1 MMTMMTTMTDPTA
14 PASLSRNGSANGARL
29 LVVEDDRQLVSLL
42 REQLSLAGY
51 DPAIAMTLAEAR
63 DLLADERFDLV
74 ILDLNLPD
82 GDGLDLAE
90 EISDQSQTPMLMLT
104 ARGDV
109 ESRVAGLYA
118 GASDYLTKP
127 FSVAELLA
135 RVHVRLREQ
144 GGQKQL
150 VLGDLVLD
158 VANGTATVAGASI
171 VLPEREFLLL
181 KLLVQYRGRVFTMED
196 LERALYGPDLP
207 DSNTIE
213 VFVYNLRRKL
223 KAAGMDG
230 VIRTVRNRGYLVV

>member
-1 MMTMMTTMTDPTA
+1 MTTMILTTTPKTTMTDSPR
-14 PASLSRNGSANGARL
+14 PASGSRL

-42 REQLSLAGY
+42 REQLKLAGHE
-51 DPAIAMTLAEAR
+51 PVMAMTLAEAR
-63 DLLADERFDLV
+63 EHLADERFDLV

-82 GDGLDLAE
+82 GDGLELAE
-90 EISDQSQTPMLMLT
+90 EISAGDKTPMLMLT

-135 RVHVRLREQ
+135 RVHVRLREA
-144 GGQKQL
+144 GGQAQI
-150 VLGDLVLD
+150 VYDQLVLD
-158 VANGTATVAGASI
+158 VASGTASVAGQHI
-171 VLPEREFLLL
+171 LLPEREFLIL
-181 KLLVQYRGRVFTMED
+181 KLLLQYRGRVFTKDD
-196 LERALYGPDLP
+196 LERAVYGPDLP

-213 VFVYNLRRKL
+213 VYVYNLRRKL
-223 KAAGMDG
+223 KGAGLDG

>member
-1 MMTMMTTMTDPTA
+1 MMMTTDCSATR
-14 PASLSRNGSANGARL
+14 LSSTGGARL

-42 REQLSLAGY
+42 REQLNLAGY
-51 DPAIAMTLAEAR
+51 EPVIAMTLAEAR
-63 DLLADERFDLV
+63 EQLADGRFDLV

-90 EISDQSQTPMLMLT
+90 EISAGYKTPMLMLT

-135 RVHVRLREQ
+135 RIHVRLREQ
-144 GGQKQL
+144 GGQADL
-150 VLGDLVLD
+150 WLGDLVLD
-158 VANGTATVAGASI
+158 VANGRASLAGEHLN
-171 VLPEREFLLL
+171 LPEREFLLL
-181 KLLVQYRGRVFTMED
+181 KLLLQYRGRVFTKDD
-196 LERALYGPDLP
+196 LERALYGSDLP

-213 VFVYNLRRKL
+213 VYIYNLRRKL
-223 KAAGMDG
+223 KPAGMDG

>member
-1 MMTMMTTMTDPTA
+1 MTMMTTTDPTA
-14 PASLSRNGSANGARL
+14 TPQTSSAGGARL

-42 REQLSLAGY
+42 REQLALAGY
-51 DPAIAMTLAEAR
+51 APVMAMTLAEAR
-63 DLLADERFDLV
+63 EQLADGRFDLV

-90 EISDQSQTPMLMLT
+90 EINAGDKTPMLMLT

-135 RVHVRLREQ
+135 RIHVRLREQ
-144 GGQKQL
+144 GGQAQL
-150 VLGDLVLD
+150 TLGELVLD
-158 VANGTATVAGASI
+158 VANGRASVAGEFLN
-171 VLPEREFLLL
+171 LPEREFLLL
-181 KLLVQYRGRVFTMED
+181 KLLVQYRGRVFTKDD
-196 LERALYGPDLP
+196 LERAIYGADLP

-213 VFVYNLRRKL
+213 VYVYNLRRKL
-223 KAAGMDG
+223 KSAGMDG